1 MKFGGSFFE
10 RFFPKDKQLKKSLE
24 NLLGYSPGNLS
35 IYKLAL
41 SHRSQSRNAE
51 ENNERLEFLGD
62 AILGAIIGEHLFKK
76 YPYKDEGYLTEM
88 RSKIVNRQ
96 QLNEVALKIGLKK
109 LMFYNRNEGLI
120 SNTIFGNAF
129 EALIG
134 AVYLDKGYDK
144 TRRFV
149 LKRILLPYIDIDE
162 LETTETNF
170 KNKLYSWA
178 NKNNRILDFETIDE
192 TKEGARK
199 LFTIAI
205 VVDGERISTGKAFN
219 KKDAGQIAAKAAIEI
234 LGIE

>member
-1 MKFGGSFFE
+1 LKFGGSIFE

-24 NLLGYSPGNLS
+24 NLLGFSPGNLS

-129 EALIG
+129 EALVG

-192 TKEGARK
+192 AKEGARK